1 LDARLRHLGYV
12 PRDEN
17 FHRAVMAQRP
27 IVDLFPSSP
36 ASRAL
41 ADIAGRLADNMPET
55 KLDSGLK
62 FMWQRLLRESTATAG

>member
-1 LDARLRHLGYV
+1 MRHLGYV

-17 FHRAVMAQRP
+17 FHRAIMAQQP
-27 IVDLFPSSP
+27 LVDLFPSSP

-41 ADIAGRLADNMPET
+41 GDIAERLFEGAPAT

-62 FMWQRLLRESTATAG
+62 VMWQRLLRESAAPAG